1 MILQQISEK
10 LQQGNANA
18 VKELV
23 RQALDS
29 GIDATTV
36 LSDGLMAGMDVIGK
50 KFKENQIFVPQVLM
64 AARAMNQGAELL
76 KASLGESG
84 AVSVGRVCLGTVFGD
99 LHDIGKNLVKMMLE
113 AKGFEVIDLGV
124 NVAPKAFIDTVIEKD
139 CQIICASALLS
150 TTMPVMAEI
159 VKAAEAA
166 GIRDK
171 VKIMIG
177 GAPVTEAFCKQIG
190 ADVYSP
196 DATSCA
202 ESALALVK

>member
-1 MILQQISEK
+1 MLVQQISEK

-23 RQALDS
+23 AQALES
-29 GIDATTV
+29 GMDAQSI
-36 LSDGLMAGMDVIGK
+36 LKDGLMAGMEVIGK

-84 AVSVGRVCLGTVFGD
+84 AVCVGRVCLGTVFGD

-113 AKGFEVIDLGV
+113 SKGFEVIDLGV
-124 NVAPKAFIDTVIEKD
+124 NVAPEAFIKTVIEKD

-150 TTMPVMAEI
+150 STMPVMGEI
-159 VKAAEAA
+159 VEAAKAA

-177 GAPVTEAFCKQIG
+177 GAPVTEEFCRQIG
-190 ADVYSP
+190 ADVYSS

-202 ESALALVK
+202 EKALELVK